1 MKGSNQ
7 ERMRLFSLVSIVQ
20 QKMAIFSNDV
30 QNCIFSQNG
39 GKFITLSQIR
49 WHYTP
54 SLSYHPRVSY
64 AAVFVSI
71 FTQRKDIKKKCVG
84 DYFLLTTP
92 PVPFKYFIYLA
103 LLWIKNQIN
112 INEWMNEWEL

>member
-20 QKMAIFSNDV
+20 QKMAIFSNDF

-39 GKFITLSQIR
+39 GKFITLSQIS

-54 SLSYHPRVSY
+54 SLSYHLRVSY

-92 PVPFKYFIYLA
+92 PVSF
-103 LLWIKNQIN
+103 
-112 INEWMNEWEL
+112 NE

>member
-1 MKGSNQ
+1 
-7 ERMRLFSLVSIVQ
+7 
-20 QKMAIFSNDV
+20 MAIFSNDF

-39 GKFITLSQIR
+39 GKFITLSQIS
-49 WHYTP
+49 WHYIPT
-54 SLSYHPRVSY
+54 LSYHAQVSY

-92 PVPFKYFIYLA
+92 PPLRRMLEVLYSGGLQSSA
-103 LLWIKNQIN
+103 D
-112 INEWMNEWEL
+112 